1 MYIQDSTKCTENAFN
16 ILKIEFIF
24 IYRVGGHKVS
34 VDKQQVSDII
44 EAIGGK
50 ENISAATH
58 CVTRLRF
65 ALADES
71 KVNKEKLESLDLVK
85 GSFSTNGQF
94 QVVIG
99 PGTVEK
105 VYKELINQT
114 GASEGSKDDVKK
126 LLNKI

>member
-1 MYIQDSTKCTENAFN
+1 MSI
-16 ILKIEFIF
+16 
-24 IYRVGGHKVS
+24 
-34 VDKQQVSDII
+34 DKQQVSDII

-65 ALADES
+65 ALADEG
-71 KVNKEKLESLDLVK
+71 KVNKEKLESIDLVK

-114 GASEGSKDDVKK
+114 GASEGTKDDVKK
-126 LLNKI
+126 ASEDRKSVV